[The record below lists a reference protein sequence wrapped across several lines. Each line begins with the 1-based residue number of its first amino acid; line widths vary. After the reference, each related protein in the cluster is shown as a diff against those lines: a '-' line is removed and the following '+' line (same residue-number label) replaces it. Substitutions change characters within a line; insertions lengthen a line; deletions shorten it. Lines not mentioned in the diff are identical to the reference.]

1 MCSDSDL
8 QNEIDLNLYNELVEN
23 KQYLKLYLDLP
34 NFERSYLIK
43 QILMKLNYFFR
54 IFELKDTFRYLTN
67 ECSTK
72 KS

>member
-1 MCSDSDL
+1 M
-8 QNEIDLNLYNELVEN
+8 
-23 KQYLKLYLDLP
+23 DLP

-72 KS
+72 KT

>member
-72 KS
+72 KI